1 MSRMRVTRVLIY
13 EGDEQWI
20 DTVFQHNFVS
30 EGLPFAVSSNSITEQ
45 ERVVEWLKEEDVK
58 KNG

>member
-1 MSRMRVTRVLIY
+1 MRVTRVLIY

-20 DTVFQHNFVS
+20 DTVFQHNKLS
-30 EGLPFAVSSNSITEQ
+30 EGEPIIAGSNSVTER
-45 ERVVEWLKEEDVK
+45 ERAVEWLKEEDGK